1 MINEIEFNEDE
12 SDCLQELINIAYGS
26 ATAAISEILNAFATL
41 NVPDI
46 KIIKPE
52 ELKSYLIDKLEVDT
66 VSEQFVA
73 TQLISG
79 KLSGEN
85 LFILD
90 NQSAINLAR
99 EFDLEDEEINDEE
112 LFDIVL
118 EVTNILSSS
127 MIGRLVDE
135 LGTTVSFA
143 PPSIQK
149 IDSINKLDNKYVN
162 EYNQIIIISTEL
174 MFTKQKIKGEILLLT
189 KDESIVWMK
198 ESLNKILDEF

>member
-1 MINEIEFNEDE
+1 MINNIEFDENER
-12 SDCLQELINIAYGS
+12 DCLQELMNIAYGS
-26 ATAAISEILNAFATL
+26 ATASISEILNAFATL

-46 KIIKPE
+46 KIVKPK
-52 ELKSYLIDKLEVDT
+52 ELKPYLVNNLGVDT
-66 VSEQFVA
+66 KSEQFIA
-73 TQLISG
+73 TQLING
-79 KLSGEN
+79 DLAGEN

-90 NQSAINLAR
+90 NQSAINLAH
-99 EFDLEDEEINDEE
+99 EFDLEDDEINDDE

-127 MIGRLVDE
+127 MIGKLTDE

-143 PPSIQK
+143 PPSVQK
-149 IDSINKLDNKYVN
+149 IDSIEKIDNRSVN

-174 MFTKQKIKGEILLLT
+174 MFSKQKIRGEILLLT

-198 ESLNKILDEF
+198 EALNKILDEL